1 MATSKLKSGSYIKW
15 NFDNGILL
23 GKVNKI
29 YTEKMEALKIEASEK
44 EPFGEIELIS
54 GQITHQALA
63 DVSEIT
69 KEEYNSA
76 VAELIENLTTKIEYK
91 GKAMNELEIATNK
104 IADLEAALAIAT
116 AEIATMKKSN
126 EDVSAQLTATNTKL
140 AEIEKDAQAAT
151 RVAELRTVEGLPL
164 IAEKE
169 EEAIAK
175 VRDMTDDQYSF
186 IKAAAFTS
194 FKRLTDQRVTSKPAL
209 TDQTITDKTKLT
221 EASVADV
228 VDATKVATPAVDPAV
243 IATAAVNGDA
253 MQRFVSNILN
263 KNKKNK

>member
-91 GKAMNELEIATNK
+91 GKAMTELETAKKEIEELKTALATANELAEGFKKLTQD
-104 IADLEAALAIAT
+104 ADKELAT
-116 AEIATMKKSN
+116 AK
-126 EDVSAQLTATNTKL
+126 DKL
-140 AEIEKDAQAAT
+140 AKIEKDAQAAT